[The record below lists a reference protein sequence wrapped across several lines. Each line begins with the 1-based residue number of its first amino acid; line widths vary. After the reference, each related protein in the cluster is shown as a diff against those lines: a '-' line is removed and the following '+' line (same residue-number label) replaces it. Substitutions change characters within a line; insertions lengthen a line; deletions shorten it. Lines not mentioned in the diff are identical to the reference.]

1 METDRGARI
10 VVNTEVGLSSEV
22 EIPAQYEVPHE
33 AHDDLT
39 LVHATRRGDVSAF
52 EKLVR
57 KYDRKLLRIA
67 QNIMHNREDAE
78 DAVQEAFFKAY
89 KKLGQFQE
97 SAKFS
102 TWLIRIVLNESLMK
116 LRKRRTVRED
126 SLHGYSQNESEIV
139 PKELADWTIGPQ
151 ELYGAAE
158 LRKILIKCLL
168 ELQPAL
174 RVVFVLR
181 DMEELSISETSE
193 ALSLSAVA
201 VKARLFRARLHLR
214 EGLSRY
220 LRERDGLKGSK
231 VAAATPKTQARKC
244 RREFGLKADWGGAM

>member
-1 METDRGARI
+1 METDREATI
-10 VVNTEVGLSSEV
+10 VVNTEAGLSNEV
-22 EIPAQYEVPHE
+22 EIPAQYEVPRE
-33 AHDDLT
+33 ADDDLT

-57 KYDRKLLRIA
+57 KYDCKLLRIA
-67 QNIMHNREDAE
+67 QNVMHNREDAE
-78 DAVQEAFFKAY
+78 DAVQDAFFKAY

-97 SAKFS
+97 TAKFS

-126 SLHGYSQNESEIV
+126 SLYGCSQNESETVPV
-139 PKELADWTIGPQ
+139 PKELADWSIGPQ

-158 LRKILIKCLL
+158 FRKILIKGLL

-201 VKARLFRARLHLR
+201 VKARLFRARLQLR

-220 LRERDGLKGSK
+220 FRKRDGLKGSE
-231 VAAATPKTQARKC
+231 VAH
-244 RREFGLKADWGGAM
+244 